1 MRAPP
6 SPRKS
11 RSGYLLY
18 FYFRLRQCF
27 SCQRLKRRWHIHK
40 LHVRQYSTRWN
51 LSPLSG
57 IQIEDMINE
66 PSGLCPGS
74 AKKKPLLIAR
84 FPKGCQE
91 SPRVY
96 VLQRNNLSRLKLS
109 KRKYALRF
117 YYNDFFGKG
126 FNKNPE
132 FINESHQHCAETVRK
147 IKKATAKHADVKI
160 IYHDK
165 NTIRSYRL
173 GSKNDKKLIVHDVL
187 EEEKEEEDSSSLYIR
202 FGDDHSLRVKDYH
215 SLHKHSQKI
224 PSQRRNNAVG
234 GKPKLLE
241 KLFEEEP
248 LKNNNNT
255 VKESGVVM
263 NQGFRN
269 SPLISFSHII
279 QQ

>member
-11 RSGYLLY
+11 RSGHLLY

-40 LHVRQYSTRWN
+40 LHVHQYSTRWN

-117 YYNDFFGKG
+117 YYNDFFGKD
-126 FNKNPE
+126 FNKKDE
-132 FINESHQHCAETVRK
+132 LINESQQHCAETVRK
-147 IKKATAKHADVKI
+147 IKKVTAKHADVKI

-173 GSKNDKKLIVHDVL
+173 SGKNDKKLIVHGVL
-187 EEEKEEEDSSSLYIR
+187 GEEEEDSSSVYIR
-202 FGDDHSLRVKDYH
+202 FGEDHSLRVRDYH
-215 SLHKHSQKI
+215 SLHRHSQRF
-224 PSQRRNNAVG
+224 PSQHQNKAVG
-234 GKPKLLE
+234 EKPKLLE

-255 VKESGVVM
+255 VKKNNVVM
-263 NQGFRN
+263 NQEFQN
-269 SPLISFSHII
+269 SPIVSFSRVI